1 MQEDLITLLAQF
13 WQEGKR
19 EGRLLKSN
27 SEPVQGVEFSR
38 LDREFKKATVTKKSS
53 HHQKKSRRGRHTI
66 LRG

>member
-1 MQEDLITLLAQF
+1 MQEDLITLVAQF

-38 LDREFKKATVTKKSS
+38 LDRDLEKVFK
-53 HHQKKSRRGRHTI
+53 
-66 LRG
+66 